1 MSAPLPWRPSGL
13 AAPPQVWL
21 ADDSVVVD
29 SGVVSEW
36 RDVGSAGIHF
46 SSTTTE
52 RPAVL
57 NDASIRGHQIV
68 RFDGTNDRLLNSTAA
83 GLAIMR
89 NVTSGWAFAVYRKR
103 SLDTV
108 AGDKPIIW
116 LPRGGSSASRFLL
129 ACSSGSTKNRPVVG
143 GRRLD
148 NDGFGGA
155 ATPAEVTTTDWRMVY
170 GIANYG
176 ANSLSLHLD
185 GELITHATGVWGA
198 GGATSD
204 TSPTNPAAIG
214 AAASGAAYSDI
225 DLACLLIGTNSVPG
239 GADIDRLFGWA
250 AHRYGLAGKLPAG
263 HAYKSGPPVVGPVV
277 RPQGLQARDEVSGID
292 AVFGTTQRRVDAS
305 TVVPQRAR
313 VTLLRQRDKRPVR
326 RTWSDAD
333 TGAFRFDGVNTARE
347 RYIALTEYP
356 SNPDDPSAENY
367 LRPVA
372 GVSAKRGEGA

>member
-46 SSTTTE
+46 SSTTTT

-57 NDASIRGHQIV
+57 NDASIRGRQIV
-68 RFDGTNDRLLNSTAA
+68 RFDGTDDRLLNSTAA

-108 AGDKPIIW
+108 TGDRPIIW
-116 LPRGGSSASRFLL
+116 LPRGGSTAARFLL
-129 ACSSGSTKNRPVVG
+129 ACSSGSTKNRPVVA

-148 NDGFGGA
+148 TDGFSGA
-155 ATPAEVTTTDWRMVY
+155 AAPAEVTSTDWRMVY

-176 ANSLSLHLD
+176 VNSATLHLN

-198 GGATSD
+198 GGATSN
-204 TSPTNPAAIG
+204 TSSTNPATIG
-214 AAASGAAYSDI
+214 ASASGAAYTDI

-239 GADIDRLFGWA
+239 DADIDRLFGWA
-250 AHRYGLAGKLPAG
+250 AHRYGLAGQLPAG
-263 HAYKSGPPVVGPVV
+263 HAYKSSPPVVGPVV
-277 RPQGLQARDEVSGID
+277 RPQGLLVRDEVSGID

-305 TVVPQRAR
+305 TTVPQRAR

-326 RTWSDAD
+326 RAWSDGV